1 MGSLTKRR
9 GWLATG
15 LSGDAEGA
23 ARELLRSN
31 AGLFG
36 LSPAGVDGLELVNDT
51 RLTGSDAHVVLFRQS
66 FGDLPVVGGGLVSV
80 GLSDGKVVHA
90 SSSLGRSD
98 ALAGEQRLL
107 AQDAWRKAA
116 ASVGR
121 SVPADGVRSLGRKGA
136 FGGVASR
143 GICRAMLADRR
154 GRVN

>member
-1 MGSLTKRR
+1 VRAFDTRATAVGRSAAQRSAVNRLGAKVTWNRFGTVGSLTKRR

-107 AQDAWRKAA
+107 AQYA
-116 ASVGR
+116 
-121 SVPADGVRSLGRKGA
+121 
-136 FGGVASR
+136 
-143 GICRAMLADRR
+143 
-154 GRVN
+154 